1 MFFRLVQ
8 PNLVSGLSAALLTL
22 AIVRGLSLFTLQN
35 VYFETSIK
43 EVKSLWGASAFL
55 HGEQLAFLKR

>member
-22 AIVRGLSLFTLQN
+22 AIVKGLSFHPTKR
-35 VYFETSIK
+35 YFETSMK
-43 EVKSLWGASAFL
+43 DGKLCEEPL
-55 HGEQLAFLKR
+55 HFSMENNQLF